1 VANNPGWSGRRIVN
15 PLVIALL
22 LVVALAVPPAG
33 AQEKGD
39 DATSMQALRTAM
51 KGDKRAYIASVLSLT
66 SGEAKRFW
74 PIYDSYQRIINDT
87 SERRVVALKDLIV
100 RDSPTTSLAAKS
112 LALELTNIHDI
123 VGFQRYVGDDPTM
136 DKVTVVQ
143 QTQITG
149 ITPADVDP
157 ALLAVPDNADPAA
170 GGGDR

>member
-1 VANNPGWSGRRIVN
+1 MANNPGWSGRRIVN

-51 KGDKRAYIASVLSLT
+51 KGDKHAYIASMLSLT

-123 VGFQRYVGDDPTM
+123 EAKARLRLARRVMRALPPIKAMRYLQLE
-136 DKVTVVQ
+136 DKM
-143 QTQITG
+143 
-149 ITPADVDP
+149 
-157 ALLAVPDNADPAA
+157 LAVRDYDEASAVPLV
-170 GGGDR
+170 R

>member
-123 VGFQRYVGDDPTM
+123 EAKARLRLARRVMRALPPIKAMRYLQLE
-136 DKVTVVQ
+136 DKM
-143 QTQITG
+143 
-149 ITPADVDP
+149 
-157 ALLAVPDNADPAA
+157 LAVRDYDEASAVPLV
-170 GGGDR
+170 R